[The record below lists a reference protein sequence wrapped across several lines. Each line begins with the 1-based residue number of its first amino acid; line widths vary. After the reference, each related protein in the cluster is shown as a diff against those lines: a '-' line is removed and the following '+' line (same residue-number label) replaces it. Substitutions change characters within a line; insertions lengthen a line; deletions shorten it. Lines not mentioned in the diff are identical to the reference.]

1 MSGSLSATASNASL
15 LDGTG
20 SVGFTTTGSFTTMS
34 GSVSTRVSQIE
45 SVYATTGSN
54 SFRATQSITGSLT
67 VTGQII
73 AQTLNVQ
80 QVTSSII
87 YSSGS
92 NVFGCD
98 INSRQVFTG
107 SFYQTGSSACF
118 SNVIKVGAD
127 TTISNRS
134 ITLAGFPTSICFGN
148 GQTVYDNAGGGLA
161 INGQSS
167 IQFLTCATAS
177 LNLSSAGYLGIG
189 TTTPCREL
197 HAKGEILF
205 QSRNATPVNNSMYRF
220 IPRSTEGAFEFQLMS
235 DNTSCENTVWVVC
248 RNAQTVTSF
257 SILNSN
263 VGIGTCAPESKLHM
277 YNANNPLSIKIQ
289 RTTVPVFLSDVQ
301 LAGTTA
307 GAVWSHNLENTSN
320 GSFTWSGFGNT
331 VYAGSAIMLNADTAT
346 SYITLHTAASVNTNP
361 TERLRIG
368 GAGTFGFNCTG
379 IAARTM
385 VVKGV
390 TGCYIVAEFI
400 EPAGVHSIEVYPNK
414 SCYNLISSDYMS
426 GGTFL
431 PLSLSGREAT
441 SDLVLSPTGRVGVGN
456 DPGCLQLFV
465 YQSGCTISGGNVCF
479 TPQAK
484 GIEVYNPNSGTTDNV
499 VGVWFSTGPHKTG
512 IASGRTNAAANW
524 EVDLRFYTHPT
535 TIGNLD
541 NTYENMRLYGGGN
554 LTINGTL
561 TQNGGLSDC
570 RQKENLV
577 RISNPLD
584 IISCIGGYN
593 FEWKEGSPSRRDFM
607 CIVEDAGLIAQE
619 VETVMPNIVRE
630 TKWDCLKTLN
640 YNGITALLVE
650 GMKAQQCTINALKS
664 CLGIA

>member
-1 MSGSLSATASNASL
+1 MSGSTMLMAISSSGAVTITGEMSGSDAANALLLS
-15 LDGTG
+15 GTG
-20 SVGFTTTGSFTTMS
+20 SVGFTTTSSFLA
-34 GSVSTRVSQIE
+34 VSSSLSSRTSQIE

-87 YSSGS
+87 FSTGS
-92 NVFGCD
+92 NTFGCD
-98 INSRQVFTG
+98 LNNRQTFTG
-107 SFYQTGSSACF
+107 SFFQTGSSACF

-148 GQTVYDNAGGGLA
+148 GQSIYDNAGGGLA
-161 INGQSS
+161 INGQSGV
-167 IQFLTCATAS
+167 QFLTCATAS

-197 HAKGEILF
+197 HVRGEILF
-205 QSRNATPVNNSMYRF
+205 QSRNATPTNNSMYRF
-220 IPRSTEGAFEFQLMS
+220 IPRSTNSAFEFQLMS
-235 DNTSCENTVWVVC
+235 DNAACETTIWSVC

-257 SILNSN
+257 NILNGN
-263 VGIGTCAPESKLHM
+263 VGIGTCAPTDKFVVSNGGANTLHFDVEFSGGASTIYS
-277 YNANNPLSIKIQ
+277 YNRSTSAYTDLNIQANNTIFKQ
-289 RTTVPVFLSDVQ
+289 
-301 LAGTTA
+301 
-307 GAVWSHNLENTSN
+307 
-320 GSFTWSGFGNT
+320 GS
-331 VYAGSAIMLNADTAT
+331 
-346 SYITLHTAASVNTNP
+346 

-368 GAGTFGFNCTG
+368 SCGTFGFNCTG

-400 EPAGVHSIEVYPNK
+400 EPAGVHSIEIYPNK
-414 SCYNLISSDYMS
+414 NSTNHISSDYMS

-431 PLSLSGREAT
+431 PLSLSGREC
-441 SDLVLSPTGRVGVGN
+441 SNDLVLGTNGKIGIGN
-456 DPGCLQLFV
+456 DASSAKFQV
-465 YQSGCTISGGNVCF
+465 YESGCTITSGNVCF
-479 TPQAK
+479 TTQAK
-484 GIEVYNPNSGTTDNV
+484 GMELYNPNSGTTDNIM
-499 VGVWFSTGPHKTG
+499 GYWFSTGPHKTG
-512 IASGRTNAAANW
+512 IGSGRTNAAANW

-535 TIGNLD
+535 SISNLD

-554 LTINGTL
+554 LTINGIL
-561 TQNGGLSDC
+561 TETGGLSDC

-577 RISNPLD
+577 KINNPLQ
-584 IISCIGGYN
+584 ILSCINGYN
-593 FEWKEGSPSRRDFM
+593 FEWKEGSPARRDFM

-630 TKWDCLKTLN
+630 TKMDCLKTLN

-650 GMKAQQCTINALKS
+650 AIKEQQCKISLLES

>member
-1 MSGSLSATASNASL
+1 LNVISI
-15 LDGTG
+15 
-20 SVGFTTTGSFTTMS
+20 F
-34 GSVSTRVSQIE
+34 
-45 SVYATTGSN
+45 ATTGSN

-107 SFYQTGSSACF
+107 SFYQTGSFACF
-118 SNVIKVGAD
+118 SNTIKVGAD
-127 TTISNRS
+127 TAISTRN
-134 ITLAGFPTSICFGN
+134 ITLAGYPASICFGN
-148 GQTVYDNAGGGLA
+148 GQLMYDNGAGGLA
-161 INGQSS
+161 LNVQSGM
-167 IQFLTCATAS
+167 QFLTCSTSS

-205 QSRNATPVNNSMYRF
+205 QSRNAIPVNNSMYRF
-220 IPRSTEGAFEFQLMS
+220 IPRSTNNAFEFQLMADDAS
-235 DNTSCENTVWVVC
+235 SETTVWSVC

-257 SILNSN
+257 NILNGN

-289 RTTVPVFLSDVQ
+289 RTSVPVFLSDVQ
-301 LAGTTA
+301 TAGTTA

-346 SYITLHTAASVNTNP
+346 SYITLHTAPSVNTNP
-361 TERLRIG
+361 TERLRITG
-368 GAGTFGFNCTG
+368 PGTFGFNCTG
-379 IAARTM
+379 VAARTM

-400 EPAGVHSIEVYPNK
+400 EPAGVHSIEIYPNK
-414 SCYNLISSDYMS
+414 SSTNHISSDYMS
-426 GGTFL
+426 GGTYL
-431 PLSLSGREAT
+431 PLTLSGRENVN
-441 SDLVLSPTGRVGVGN
+441 DLVLGTNGRVGIGN
-456 DPGCLQLFV
+456 GANLGILTV
-465 YQSGCTISGGNVCF
+465 YDSGCTITSGNITF
-479 TPQAK
+479 ASQAK
-484 GIEVYNPNSGTTDNV
+484 GIELYNANSGTTNNV
-499 VGVWFSTGPHKTG
+499 IGLWYSTGPHKTG
-512 IASGRTNAAANW
+512 IASGRTDAASTW

-577 RISNPLD
+577 KINNPLQ
-584 IISCIGGYN
+584 ILSCINGYN
-593 FEWKEGSPSRRDFM
+593 FEWKEGSPARRDFM

-650 GMKAQQCTINALKS
+650 GMKAQQCTINTLKT